1 LLGFSAGWD
10 TSFVS
15 RTLIHLAT
23 MAVDEGE
30 PILYVVLEEP
40 NGSSTKSKPQYARP
54 MLQIALTLMGCKT
67 RYAHKITQRVFKLL
81 EVEASGLKHK
91 TSFQLPR
98 PDLDN
103 HTQFKGHRTT
113 LSDNSLEGNS
123 QPNGESR
130 RHVKWSGLLQSSG
143 ESNTDGPLLNPD
155 SKKVPLEDKQGAQL
169 ARVVHAQSTS
179 QSPVAPPEDELASDA
194 RLSVE
199 QLRTPSFH
207 ARLRKGK
214 WPANVPGP
222 DENGASERE
231 SGHDSTTVSDNPE
244 RMGKHTVCRWNSQKL
259 CLIIRVCIA
268 SETPQ
273 NQGLSG
279 VGCFWAR
286 SCAVTSSLRL

>member
-1 LLGFSAGWD
+1 
-10 TSFVS
+10 
-15 RTLIHLAT
+15 
-23 MAVDEGE
+23 MAVGEGE

-40 NGSSTKSKPQYARP
+40 SGSSTKSKPQYARP

-91 TSFQLPR
+91 TSCQLR
-98 PDLDN
+98 GSDLDDYTHSN
-103 HTQFKGHRTT
+103 GHRTT
-113 LSDNSLEGNS
+113 ILSENTLEGTP

-143 ESNTDGPLLNPD
+143 ESNTDGPLLIPD

-179 QSPVAPPEDELASDA
+179 QSPVAPLEDELASDA

-222 DENGASERE
+222 DENGAPERE

-244 RMGKHTVCRWNSQKL
+244 RTGKHTVCRWI
-259 CLIIRVCIA
+259 CLKSLMIRVCIA
-268 SETPQ
+268 SKTPSEP
-273 NQGLSG
+273 GLICCG
-279 VGCFWAR
+279 LFPELVH
-286 SCAVTSSLRL
+286 VL